1 MLTQVVGSTCP
12 PMGRGSQDQD
22 RRYQT
27 CYVETQ
33 AQMPEAAAWLEG
45 LDIGVEH
52 AGLLSSSMKML
63 LQPFVHQEVPWSVSQ
78 AGPMVPR
85 PALLP

>member
-1 MLTQVVGSTCP
+1 MLAWVVGSTCP
-12 PMGRGSQDQD
+12 PMGQGSQDQD
-22 RRYQT
+22 QKYQT
-27 CYVETQ
+27 CYDESQ
-33 AQMPEAAAWLEG
+33 AQMPAAAAWLEG
-45 LDIGVEH
+45 LGIGVERT
-52 AGLLSSSMKML
+52 GLLSSSMKML